1 MLRITDAETRHSSP
15 VDAHCC
21 WILAVLPAKHAI
33 GRLYFERGSVS
44 TLTCETSIQWVPAN
58 EQDDRDAERW
68 VLLRF
73 TNIQVAAKLNMF
85 WYELLSSLVS

>member
-21 WILAVLPAKHAI
+21 RILAVLPAKHAI

-44 TLTCETSIQWVPAN
+44 TCETSIQWVPAN

-68 VLLRF
+68 VQLRF
-73 TNIQVAAKLNMF
+73 TNIQVAANLHLF